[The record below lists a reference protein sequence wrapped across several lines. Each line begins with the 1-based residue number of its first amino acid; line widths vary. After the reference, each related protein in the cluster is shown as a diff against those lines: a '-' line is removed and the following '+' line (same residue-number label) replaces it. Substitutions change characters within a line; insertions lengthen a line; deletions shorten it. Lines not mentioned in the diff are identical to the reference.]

1 MVGGAAAGGAVLE
14 DPILATEAQDALKQL
29 GRVLW
34 AGGIGP
40 DARETEQGILIRD
53 AFSVGPQGRVAG
65 RLGDKLEAESL
76 GVREA
81 QGAILAI
88 DLHRLGPQPLLPE
101 VEAHVAPQLPA
112 DSMD

>member
-53 AFSVGPQGRVAG
+53 GFSVGPQGRVAG
-65 RLGDKLEAESL
+65 RLGDKLEAEARGVGEGQGGGMAMVPHAL
-76 GVREA
+76 GT
-81 QGAILAI
+81 
-88 DLHRLGPQPLLPE
+88 QPLLPR
-101 VEAHVAPQLPA
+101 VEAHGPGR
-112 DSMD
+112 